1 MRNNSSQTNVRL
13 LWKSQI
19 SRAHWPKTEHAS
31 RNSTTARACQT
42 DSNRLR
48 DRVFLLAVSHAGLK
62 ISPWRRFLLKLLR
75 ARESE
80 YELWR
85 FARSTFTRIPFW
97 GRDFVPFSFL
107 VQIFPRFCCFSSFS
121 SFSSKNVRKTS
132 NTKKGSNTDIEITLY
147 IYQYTYTYTY

>member
-1 MRNNSSQTNVRL
+1 MRNHSSQTNVLL

-19 SRAHWPKTEHAS
+19 SCAHWPKTKHAS

-75 ARESE
+75 ARESDDRALAFCAFE
-80 YELWR
+80 VYAYSFLKEETLCR
-85 FARSTFTRIPFW
+85 FRFW
-97 GRDFVPFSFL
+97 FRFSLDFVVFL
-107 VQIFPRFCCFSSFS
+107 LFPLFLQ
-121 SFSSKNVRKTS
+121 KTS